1 MTPNVFHKVD
11 LSQFSFLVTGGAG
24 FIGSN
29 LVEYLVTQGAKHVKI
44 LDNLATGNL
53 KNISQLLH
61 LENVTFLNG
70 DIRSVSDCQNATQN
84 VDFVF
89 HQAALGSVPRS
100 INDPA
105 TTNEVNITGFL
116 NILNACRNSNVKR
129 IVYASSSSV
138 YGSDTTLPKK
148 EEFVGLPLS
157 PYAVTKKTNEL
168 YADVFYKT
176 YGLEVIGLRYF
187 NIFGPNQ
194 SPEGEY
200 AALIPKFIKAI
211 LTQNSPVV
219 YGDGMQARDFTFV
232 ENAIQANIKAIFAP
246 KEAVNKVYNIAV
258 GENTSVLELFKILK
272 EISTSDVQVVHAEP
286 RKGEIRDSLADISNA
301 CEFLEYM
308 PTVNVKVGLEK
319 TWNWFLENKEILIN
333 K

>member
-1 MTPNVFHKVD
+1 M
-11 LSQFSFLVTGGAG
+11 
-24 FIGSN
+24 
-29 LVEYLVTQGAKHVKI
+29 
-44 LDNLATGNL
+44 
-53 KNISQLLH
+53 
-61 LENVTFLNG
+61 
-70 DIRSVSDCQNATQN
+70 
-84 VDFVF
+84 
-89 HQAALGSVPRS
+89 
-100 INDPA
+100 
-105 TTNEVNITGFL
+105 
-116 NILNACRNSNVKR
+116 
-129 IVYASSSSV
+129 
-138 YGSDTTLPKK
+138 
-148 EEFVGLPLS
+148 
-157 PYAVTKKTNEL
+157 

-232 ENAIQANIKAIFAP
+232 ENAVQANIKAIFAP

-272 EISTSDVQVVHAEP
+272 EISNSDVQVVHAEP